1 MGALRAGQYRR
12 DRRLRRDEGLH
23 PLRRGW
29 PRRAGCVV
37 TRRIET
43 GAAERLGTFQLA
55 GAAEGQALVFSQPL
69 SFWGG
74 IDAETGDITDHSHPG
89 LGQNVAGRILVM
101 PSGRG
106 SSSSSSVL
114 AEAIRRGTAPVGI
127 ILERPD
133 PILAVGAIVAEFLY
147 DIRMPL
153 VVCDISGIGS
163 SDRIFI
169 GVGGDGAAVVR
180 KV

>member
-1 MGALRAGQYRR
+1 M
-12 DRRLRRDEGLH
+12 
-23 PLRRGW
+23 
-29 PRRAGCVV
+29 

-43 GAAERLGTFQLA
+43 GAVERLGTFQLA

-74 IDAETGDITDHSHPG
+74 IDAESGDITDHSHPG

-127 ILERPD
+127 LLERPD

-153 VVCDISGIGS
+153 VVCDTGGIVSGE
-163 SDRIFI
+163 RVA
-169 GVGGDGAAVVR
+169 VGIREDGRASVR
-180 KV
+180 KI

>member
-1 MGALRAGQYRR
+1 VSEQESRALNR
-12 DRRLRRDEGLH
+12 
-23 PLRRGW
+23 
-29 PRRAGCVV
+29 V
-37 TRRIET
+37 
-43 GAAERLGTFQLA
+43 GTFQLA
-55 GAAEGQALVFSQPL
+55 GEAQGAALVLSQAL

-74 IDAETGDITDHSHPG
+74 IDAETGDITDHSHPD

-114 AEAIRRGTAPVGI
+114 AEAIRRGTAPAGI

-147 DIRMPL
+147 DVSMPL
-153 VVCDISGIGS
+153 VVCDISGIASG
-163 SDRIFI
+163 DRIAI
-169 GVGGDGAAVVR
+169 SMADDAQAMVS
-180 KV
+180 KI

>member
-1 MGALRAGQYRR
+1 M
-12 DRRLRRDEGLH
+12 
-23 PLRRGW
+23 
-29 PRRAGCVV
+29 
-37 TRRIET
+37 TRPV
-43 GAAERLGTFQLA
+43 ERTGTFQLA

-74 IDAETGDITDHSHPG
+74 IDAETGEIIDHSHPG
-89 LGQNVAGRILVM
+89 LGQNVAGAILVM

-114 AEAIRRGTAPVGI
+114 AEAIRRGTAPAGI
-127 ILERPD
+127 LLERPD

-153 VVCDISGIGS
+153 VVCDISKLVSGDQIDIGIGK
-163 SDRIFI
+163 D
-169 GVGGDGAAVVR
+169 GVPIIRVHPAINPAAPR
-180 KV
+180 RQ